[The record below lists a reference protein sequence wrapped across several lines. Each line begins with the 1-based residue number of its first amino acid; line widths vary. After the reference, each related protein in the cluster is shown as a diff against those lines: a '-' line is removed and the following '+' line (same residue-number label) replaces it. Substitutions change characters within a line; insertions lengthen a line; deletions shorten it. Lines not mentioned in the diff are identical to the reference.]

1 MNAPTVAS
9 ARSRVASRRP
19 QIASFRDRCGA
30 VTDAPLEPPAALHRW
45 SVEHYRDFWR
55 LFLDW
60 AEPAWEGSA
69 DLVCTSD
76 DVERATFF
84 PGVRLNYAENLLRP
98 LPGVDEESPAVTA
111 VHGDGSVERLS
122 RAALRSRV
130 QATAG
135 ALAAQGVG
143 VGDRVVVIAPNNAR
157 AVVVALAVVALGATV
172 SLALP
177 DMGPSAL
184 LARFEQID
192 PRLLVLDRGSAA
204 GWEGAADDKLDALVA
219 GLPGLGTVL
228 VVDGGALP
236 VLNGRAVDA
245 LNVETEQVSGDPVPW
260 PRLAFNH
267 PIFVMFTSGTTG
279 PPKAMLHGA
288 GGTLLE
294 HVKEH
299 RLHIDL
305 DADDTFFHHTTTAW
319 MVWNRQLSA
328 LATGAGI
335 VVYDGPVRGP
345 ETLWQLVAAHGVT
358 VFGTG
363 PAYLQLCEDSGYRP
377 AAEVDL
383 RHLRAVLTTG
393 SVLHDWQYDW
403 FAAAV
408 GPLPLQSIGGGT
420 DILGAFVLGHPEL
433 PEIRGRSRARSLG
446 LDVVAVDED
455 GREVIGDVGELVCR
469 NPFPSRPV
477 AFLHDPEGRRYHEAY
492 FVPHPGLWTHGDLI
506 DVAPDG
512 SVRFHGR
519 SDGVLNIDGVRIGPT
534 EIYRILGRFPEI
546 TAAMAVEQRDP
557 GRPGSSRLVLLVVL
571 GSGHRLD
578 DHLAER
584 IRAVLRREGSPS
596 HVPSLVVA
604 VPELPT
610 THNGKLSERAAR
622 DALNGD
628 RPRNTAALRNPG
640 SLQEIVAAVREATRL
655 PATSVPTAA
664 RGERG
669 TETVARLFQE
679 VLGHPLGETG
689 NFFDAGGTSRQSMTL
704 LRRLRMESGRA
715 VSMDTFMADPSIRG
729 LGEAL
734 DATPAV
740 AEDQVAVQLLRAG
753 SDPTAVPLFL
763 VQGVHGDV
771 DLYRYVVSNL
781 DAPGDVYGVA
791 GAMSGAD
798 GERLPVADVAA
809 RLVDGITSAD
819 VVQGPIALAG
829 YSFGGLIAYEMARR
843 FAAAGRQVAFLG
855 LLDPRPPLASLSGPE
870 RLARKAASFVAI
882 FIPGFS
888 DTTISTAI
896 ANRFRPQT
904 LTSEQ
909 LMLLDSVRIA
919 RSFVLEPYRGAVTFF
934 RAGRRIP
941 VLSHLI
947 YVWRRMAPRLKVVD
961 VPGAHYSLLSEE
973 NAPVVAAQISRA
985 LRSAERAV
993 DSARNSTGIG

>member
-1 MNAPTVAS
+1 MNASFDPC
-9 ARSRVASRRP
+9 ARPNDAPRRP
-19 QIASFRDRCGA
+19 QIASCRARCAA
-30 VTDAPLEPPAALHRW
+30 VTEVDLEPPGALHRW

-55 LFLDW
+55 TFLDW
-60 AEPAWEGSA
+60 ASPAWEGSA

-76 DVERATFF
+76 DVEHATFF
-84 PGVRLNYAENLLRP
+84 PDVRLNYAENLLRP
-98 LPGVDEESPAVTA
+98 LPGVDEEAPAVTA

-122 RAALRSRV
+122 RASLRRRV
-130 QATAG
+130 QATATE
-135 ALAAQGVG
+135 LAEQGVAA
-143 VGDRVVVIAPNNAR
+143 GDRVVVIAPNNAR

-184 LARFEQID
+184 LGRFEQID

-204 GWEGAADDKLDALVA
+204 GWEGTAGDKLTALVS
-219 GLPGLGTVL
+219 GLPGLAKVL
-228 VVDGGALP
+228 VVDDGALP
-236 VLNGRAVDA
+236 VVDGPDVGA
-245 LNVETEQVSGDPVPW
+245 LDAETERMADHPAPW
-260 PRLAFNH
+260 PRFPFNH

-305 DADDTFFHHTTTAW
+305 DADDVFFHHTTTAW

-345 ETLWQLVAAHGVT
+345 ETLWRLVADHGVT
-358 VFGTG
+358 VFGTS

-383 RHLRAVLTTG
+383 RRLRAVLTTG

-408 GPLPLQSIGGGT
+408 GPQPLQSIGGGT

-455 GREVIGDVGELVCR
+455 GREVVGVVGELVCR

-477 AFLHDPEGRRYHEAY
+477 AFLNDPDGRRFHEAY
-492 FVPHPGLWTHGDLI
+492 FVQHPGVWTHGDLI
-506 DVAPDG
+506 DVAADG

-546 TAAMAVEQRDP
+546 AAAMAVEQRDP
-557 GRPGSSRLVLLVVL
+557 GHPGSSRLVLLVVL
-571 GSGHRLD
+571 SEGHRLD

-584 IRAVLRREGSPS
+584 IRAELRREGSPS

-622 DALNGD
+622 DALNGEP
-628 RPRNTAALRNPG
+628 PRNTGALRNPG
-640 SLQEIVAAVREATRL
+640 SLQEIVAAVREAAR
-655 PATSVPTAA
+655 PVPSVPVAS

-669 TETVARLFQE
+669 AETVARLFQE
-679 VLGHPLGETG
+679 VLGHPLGETA

-729 LGEAL
+729 LGDAL
-734 DATPAV
+734 DRTPAV
-740 AEDQVAVQLLRAG
+740 AVHEVSVLLLRAG
-753 SDPTAVPLFL
+753 SDPSAVPLFL

-771 DLYRYVVSNL
+771 DLYRFVVSNL
-781 DAPGDVYGVA
+781 ETAGDVYGVF

-798 GERLPVADVAA
+798 GERLPVAEVAA
-809 RLVDGITSAD
+809 RLVEAITAVD
-819 VVQGPIALAG
+819 AVQGPIALAG
-829 YSFGGLIAYEMARR
+829 YSFGGLVAYEMARL
-843 FAAAGRQVAFLG
+843 FEAAGRRVAFLG
-855 LLDPRPPLASLSGPE
+855 LLDPRPPLASLTGPE
-870 RLARKAASFVAI
+870 RLARKAASFIAI

-888 DTTISTAI
+888 DTTIGTAI

-919 RSFVLEPYRGAVTFF
+919 RSFRLGPYGGPVTFF
-934 RAGRRIP
+934 RASRRIP
-941 VLSHLI
+941 VISHLI

-973 NAPVVAAQISRA
+973 NAPVVAARISRA
-985 LRSAERAV
+985 LRAAERARGGT
-993 DSARNSTGIG
+993 RNRTRAG